1 MVRTFLVCR
10 PTYSYVGYPVFEGG
24 SIYVCMMDTEWC
36 KGPSKY
42 REGSKF
48 TTGMFHLELEVHLV
62 NGNCVLTVRG
72 GLF

>member
-1 MVRTFLVCR
+1 M
-10 PTYSYVGYPVFEGG
+10 FEGG